1 MPSIA
6 TDRRILAHWKL
17 LGLLALSASL
27 CAPAHAG
34 LLDLLKPAEK
44 PLVLTAQSDFT
55 AAMTQAA
62 QSPAPQLKIRGEA
75 PPRLGISSFEV
86 RYITDNSVSQTRR
99 SIGVGPTREARAS
112 VQYQLEAP
120 GPEVYQ
126 ALTDGML
133 AQLREQLAARGYQL
147 LSTEEMQ
154 ADADFAAKL
163 AATPRATQREPG
175 FFARSGEVLT
185 FGSGTIEAS
194 GVMMGMSDIR
204 RAERMGNDIGFI
216 KVILVVDFA
225 SLQEMGLGERISS
238 GADAGVK
245 AKVGLAIAAEPASN
259 SPSQLH
265 LFTSLGGMPLP
276 LRSTIYLEQPI
287 AKSITAVSES
297 SGEAAIGFLKALA
310 GGSSRGARYR
320 VTPADDYAEQMAAG
334 LQLVARMLAEALPMR
349 ASAK

>member
-1 MPSIA
+1 MPSLA
-6 TDRRILAHWKL
+6 APVRILAQGAAL
-17 LGLLALSASL
+17 VLSALLAG
-27 CAPAHAG
+27 PAHAG

-62 QSPAPQLKIRGEA
+62 QAPAPQLKIRGEA

-99 SIGVGPTREARAS
+99 SIGIGATREARAS

-133 AQLREQLAARGYQL
+133 AELREQLVARGYQM
-147 LSTEEMQ
+147 LSAEEMQ
-154 ADADFAAKL
+154 ADTDYAARL

-175 FFARSGEVLT
+175 FLSKTGEVLT
-185 FGSGTIEAS
+185 FGSGTAEAGS
-194 GVMMGMSDIR
+194 LMMGMADIR
-204 RAERMGNDIGFI
+204 RAERMGNDVGFI

-225 SLQEMGLGERISS
+225 SLQEMGLGERIGS

-245 AKVGLAIAAEPASN
+245 AHLGLAIAAEPASN

-276 LRSTIYLEQPI
+276 LRSTVYLEQPI
-287 AKSITAVSES
+287 AKAVTALGES
-297 SGEAAIGFLKALA
+297 SSEAAIGFLKALA

-334 LQLVARMLAEALPMR
+334 LKLVARMLAESLPMR